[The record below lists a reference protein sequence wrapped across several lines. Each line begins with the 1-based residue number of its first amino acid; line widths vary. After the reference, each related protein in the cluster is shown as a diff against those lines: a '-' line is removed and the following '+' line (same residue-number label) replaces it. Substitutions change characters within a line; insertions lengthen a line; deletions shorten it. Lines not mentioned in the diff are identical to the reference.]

1 MLRTP
6 RGRAGYQRGWFATQ
20 QSRHPRGRTR
30 TQREGRNVPVYVNNT
45 KLLGGPSNGH
55 LQAHNPVPYNF
66 SAVGEGTPI
75 CFSKNV
81 SATGCVTL
89 QGVTFHVNSSTV
101 GWNINVM
108 SLGGLGTGLNASLPR
123 DVLPCERPSGI
134 WEHSVPWE
142 RCYTNQAVAF
152 PIQGTNS
159 SIINWSVFNK
169 TSWTQGLYEGLWSV
183 AGGPIQLLLW
193 KLAAALNTVTA
204 VVTYPSSDKNKN
216 WTASSWTVNV
226 TACVPEPYALLVG
239 KVNISHQSQT
249 FNVTCVN
256 CLLTNCIANV
266 PWGEQVVVLH
276 QPAFVI
282 VPVNLSEP
290 WYNDH
295 SLQVWREV
303 TSALSRPRRFIGL
316 LIAGVTALIT
326 LIATAA
332 AAAAALTQEVQ
343 TAHFVNN
350 LSKNVSTALGTQ
362 EAIDRKIEEKL
373 NALYDMVMYLGEE
386 IDGLKV
392 RNKLQCHA
400 NYQWICVTPQPYNQS
415 VHGWNKVKAHLSGIW
430 HNANESIDLLKLH
443 EEILDLQS
451 TDPLKVDAAE
461 TAKDFL
467 NQLMHMVPS
476 TSDLQH
482 VALTVALVGAVV
494 VGLACLLPFL
504 VRRGI
509 SALTL
514 LQAGLHEVKLKA
526 GPQGPLHV
534 V

>member
-1 MLRTP
+1 MK
-6 RGRAGYQRGWFATQ
+6 RGVVLLVLLAWCSGTEAREYWAYVPDPPLLHVSMW
-20 QSRHPRGRTR
+20 
-30 TQREGRNVPVYVNNT
+30 EGRNVPVYVNNT
-45 KLLGGPSNGH
+45 KLLGRPSNGH

-123 DVLPCERPSGI
+123 DVLPCEKPSDI
-134 WEHSVPWE
+134 REHSVPWE

-159 SIINWSVFNK
+159 SIINWSIFNK

-239 KVNISHQSQT
+239 KVNISHQGQT

-256 CLLTNCIANV
+256 CLLTNCIANI

-282 VPVNLSEP
+282 SLSP
-290 WYNDH
+290 
-295 SLQVWREV
+295 
-303 TSALSRPRRFIGL
+303 
-316 LIAGVTALIT
+316 
-326 LIATAA
+326 AA

-343 TAHFVNN
+343 TAHFVND

-362 EAIDRKIEEKL
+362 EVIDRKIEEKL

-386 IDGLKV
+386 IDGLK
-392 RNKLQCHA
+392 L
-400 NYQWICVTPQPYNQS
+400 
-415 VHGWNKVKAHLSGIW
+415 
-430 HNANESIDLLKLH
+430 
-443 EEILDLQS
+443 
-451 TDPLKVDAAE
+451 
-461 TAKDFL
+461 
-467 NQLMHMVPS
+467 
-476 TSDLQH
+476 
-482 VALTVALVGAVV
+482 
-494 VGLACLLPFL
+494 
-504 VRRGI
+504 
-509 SALTL
+509 
-514 LQAGLHEVKLKA
+514 
-526 GPQGPLHV
+526 
-534 V
+534 

>member
-1 MLRTP
+1 MLMDNLLLRDCGEPVVPALMLRTP

-30 TQREGRNVPVYVNNT
+30 TQQEGQIT
-45 KLLGGPSNGH
+45 ILLQHEAWGGV
-55 LQAHNPVPYNF
+55 AR
-66 SAVGEGTPI
+66 
-75 CFSKNV
+75 
-81 SATGCVTL
+81 
-89 QGVTFHVNSSTV
+89 SS
-101 GWNINVM
+101 
-108 SLGGLGTGLNASLPR
+108 SL
-123 DVLPCERPSGI
+123 VLPSDIR
-134 WEHSVPWE
+134 EHSVPWE

-193 KLAAALNTVTA
+193 KLATALSTVTA

-276 QPAFVI
+276 QPAFVM

-303 TSALSRPRRFIGL
+303 TSALSRPRRFIRL

-343 TAHFVNN
+343 TAHFVND

-362 EAIDRKIEEKL
+362 EAINRKIEEKL

-400 NYQWICVTPQPYNQS
+400 NYQ
-415 VHGWNKVKAHLSGIW
+415 
-430 HNANESIDLLKLH
+430 
-443 EEILDLQS
+443 
-451 TDPLKVDAAE
+451 
-461 TAKDFL
+461 
-467 NQLMHMVPS
+467 
-476 TSDLQH
+476 
-482 VALTVALVGAVV
+482 
-494 VGLACLLPFL
+494 
-504 VRRGI
+504 
-509 SALTL
+509 
-514 LQAGLHEVKLKA
+514 
-526 GPQGPLHV
+526 
-534 V
+534 

>member
-1 MLRTP
+1 MKRGVMLLVLLAWCSGTEARQYWAYVP
-6 RGRAGYQRGWFATQ
+6 DPPLLHVSVW
-20 QSRHPRGRTR
+20 
-30 TQREGRNVPVYVNNT
+30 EGRNVPVYVNNT

-123 DVLPCERPSGI
+123 DVLPCEKPSDI
-134 WEHSVPWE
+134 REHSVPWE

-193 KLAAALNTVTA
+193 KLAAAQNQVTA
-204 VVTYPSSDKNKN
+204 VMTPVNG
-216 WTASSWTVNV
+216 TASSWTVNV

-239 KVNISHQSQT
+239 K
-249 FNVTCVN
+249 
-256 CLLTNCIANV
+256 
-266 PWGEQVVVLH
+266 
-276 QPAFVI
+276 
-282 VPVNLSEP
+282 
-290 WYNDH
+290 
-295 SLQVWREV
+295 VWREV

-343 TAHFVNN
+343 TAHFVND

-443 EEILDLQS
+443 EEILGLQS

-467 NQLMHMVPS
+467 NQLMRMVPS

-482 VALTVALVGAVV
+482 VALTVALLGAVV